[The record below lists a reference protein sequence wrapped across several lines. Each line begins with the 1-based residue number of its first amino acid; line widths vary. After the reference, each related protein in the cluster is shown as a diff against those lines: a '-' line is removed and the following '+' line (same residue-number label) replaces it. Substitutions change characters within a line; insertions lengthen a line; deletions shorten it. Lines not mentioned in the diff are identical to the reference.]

1 MHFTLLAHLQSTI
14 RHWGH
19 KHHMHRAPL
28 STPAVKPVASCSFH
42 LSFSRGLQ
50 RHSSPPRP
58 GEEER
63 SASLPISA
71 LPFSPQTPC
80 KAPFLPSVRQPNAA
94 SPAIPPLPL
103 QTFPPPPPRHLS
115 SASQEQGSRERRGS
129 VSCVVGVLGRGGG
142 EMSLVGC
149 CWGAAGRGAARCCAV
164 LGCVLWL

>member
-115 SASQEQGSRERRGS
+115 SASQEQGSRERRGFRE
-129 VSCVVGVLGRGGG
+129 LRGGG
-142 EMSLVGC
+142 ARERRGGDEFGGVL
-149 CWGAAGRGAARCCAV
+149 WGAAGT
-164 LGCVLWL
+164 